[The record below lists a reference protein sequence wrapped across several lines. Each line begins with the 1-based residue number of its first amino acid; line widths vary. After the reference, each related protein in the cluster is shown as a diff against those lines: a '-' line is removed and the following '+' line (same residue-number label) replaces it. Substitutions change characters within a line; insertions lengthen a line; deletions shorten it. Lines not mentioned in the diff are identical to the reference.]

1 MNQEPEYIYTGHP
14 KYQPPEPTIDS
25 QGRKLFPYLPDYDL
39 VKAVNLAI
47 ALERPL
53 LIQGEPGCGKTLLAR
68 AIAYEFGQKYLNK
81 EDKYPYFRW
90 NITSRSQAQ
99 QGRYTFDA
107 LGKLRDAQMVNILG
121 ENYLKPE
128 DRKKLLERLNKEDCE
143 DYINY
148 GKLGQAF
155 LEKQHRP
162 ILLIDEIDKAD
173 IDFPND
179 LLAELE
185 EPRFT
190 IVETQKPVIAKQ
202 NPIVIIT
209 SNSERELP
217 EAFLRRCIFY
227 WLKFP
232 SPEDLREIVRLHF
245 PKQEL
250 AELFNEA
257 INKFL
262 TLREETKTRS
272 TSKQASTSEL
282 LDWLRILTNK
292 PIDRA
297 LVEVKN
303 LFQDAAQ
310 LGILLKSKT
319 DIERLYQPPQEK
331 KKKYASNENVGDR
344 QERQKST
351 PTYKSIIPQNRASQ
365 IRLTSAYQTAPPI
378 DITESKQG
386 YILKVS
392 DFPFLERQTRHS
404 WLRLRQ
410 PLRRGKTPEIDITAT
425 VQKIGRDGIC
435 LQPEYKPQR
444 LNQTQLIFLEDRE
457 GSMIPFRPI
466 IDRLFNT
473 VEPKKF
479 ASVNRYYFRNCPRN
493 FVYLQPKGTEVLPL
507 ERLPLE
513 RQRTVLIIISDAG
526 AARGGYNPQRVEM
539 TQALLEKL
547 QPHVK
552 ALFWLNPIPSI
563 RWTGTTAAAICK
575 ILEGRMFELPQGGIQ
590 AAITQAKKG

>member
-1 MNQEPEYIYTGHP
+1 MNQKTEYEYTGHP
-14 KYQPPEPTIDS
+14 KYQPQEPTIDS
-25 QGRKLFPYLPDYDL
+25 QGRKLFPYLPDDDL

-99 QGRYTFDA
+99 QGRYSFDA
-107 LGKLRDAQMVNILG
+107 LGKLRDAQMINILG
-121 ENYLKPE
+121 DNYLTDK
-128 DRKKLLERLNKEDCE
+128 DREKLLQRLKKEDCE

-148 GKLGQAF
+148 GELGKAF
-155 LEKQHRP
+155 QEKNHRP

-190 IVETQKPVIAKQ
+190 IFETQKLVKATK

-232 SPEDLREIVRLHF
+232 SEERLQEIVQLHF

-250 AELFNEA
+250 ANLFDEA

-272 TSKQASTSEL
+272 VSKQASTSEL

-292 PIDRA
+292 PIEKA
-297 LVEVKN
+297 LAEVGN
-303 LFQDAAQ
+303 LFQDVAQ

-319 DIERLYQPPQEK
+319 DIERLYQPPK
-331 KKKYASNENVGDR
+331 KEDG
-344 QERQKST
+344 ET
-351 PTYKSIIPQNRASQ
+351 
-365 IRLTSAYQTAPPI
+365 
-378 DITESKQG
+378 
-386 YILKVS
+386 
-392 DFPFLERQTRHS
+392 
-404 WLRLRQ
+404 
-410 PLRRGKTPEIDITAT
+410 
-425 VQKIGRDGIC
+425 GR
-435 LQPEYKPQR
+435 
-444 LNQTQLIFLEDRE
+444 
-457 GSMIPFRPI
+457 
-466 IDRLFNT
+466 
-473 VEPKKF
+473 
-479 ASVNRYYFRNCPRN
+479 
-493 FVYLQPKGTEVLPL
+493 
-507 ERLPLE
+507 
-513 RQRTVLIIISDAG
+513 
-526 AARGGYNPQRVEM
+526 
-539 TQALLEKL
+539 
-547 QPHVK
+547 
-552 ALFWLNPIPSI
+552 
-563 RWTGTTAAAICK
+563 
-575 ILEGRMFELPQGGIQ
+575 
-590 AAITQAKKG
+590 